1 MTRVAWLNPTMW
13 TQLFLENKDHLIFE
27 IDNLQKELQ
36 KYKEALENDDAEELT
51 RLLDEGR
58 RIKEEVDGV

>member
-13 TQLFLENKDHLIFE
+13 TLLFLENKDHLIFE

>member
-1 MTRVAWLNPTMW
+1 MW